1 MNGKMI
7 LSACILALSTIGAF
21 AQDIPQS
28 QVPAVV
34 VNSFQ
39 QKFPKAKGVDWELK
53 AGLYEAEFET
63 GLFGT
68 DHEVWIQ
75 SNGKIV
81 RHKEELAKNDLPKA
95 VIAKVKKDF
104 PGYRIEDVKKIT
116 EEQKITYAFEV
127 KSRADEWKLVVDT
140 QGDILGKIRD

>member
-39 QKFPKAKGVDWELK
+39 QKFPKAKGIDWELK

-81 RHKEELAKNDLPKA
+81 RHKEEFAKNDLPKA

-127 KSRADEWKLVVDT
+127 KSRTEEWKLVVDT
-140 QGDILGKIRD
+140 QGNILGKLRD

>member
-7 LSACILALSTIGAF
+7 LSACILALSTIGAS

-81 RHKEELAKNDLPKA
+81 RHKEELAKNDLPKV

-104 PGYRIEDVKKIT
+104 PDYRIEDVKKIT

-140 QGDILGKIRD
+140 QGSILGKIRD

>member
-7 LSACILALSTIGAF
+7 LSACILALSTIGAS

-127 KSRADEWKLVVDT
+127 KSRTEEWKLVVDT
-140 QGDILGKIRD
+140 QGNILGKLRD

>member
-1 MNGKMI
+1 MERKMI
-7 LSACILALSTIGAF
+7 LSACILALTTMGAF
-21 AQDIPQS
+21 AQDMLQS

-53 AGLYEAEFET
+53 GGIYEAEFET

-75 SNGKIV
+75 SNGRIV
-81 RHKEELAKNDLPKA
+81 RHKEELTKNDLPKM
-95 VIAKVKKDF
+95 ITAKVKKDF
-104 PGYRIEDVKKIT
+104 PGYRITDVKKIT

-127 KSRADEWKLVVDT
+127 KSGSDEWKLVSDT
-140 QGDILGKIRD
+140 QGNILTKVRD

>member
-81 RHKEELAKNDLPKA
+81 HHKEELVKNDLPRA

-127 KSRADEWKLVVDT
+127 KSRTEEWKLVVDT
-140 QGDILGKIRD
+140 QGNILGKIRD

>member
-68 DHEVWIQ
+68 DHEVWVQ

-127 KSRADEWKLVVDT
+127 KNRTEEWKLVVDT
-140 QGDILGKIRD
+140 QGNILGKIRD

>member
-1 MNGKMI
+1 MKCKII
-7 LSACILALSTIGAF
+7 LSACILALTTIGAF

-81 RHKEELAKNDLPKA
+81 RHKEELAKNDLPKV
-95 VIAKVKKDF
+95 VIANVKKEF

-116 EEQKITYAFEV
+116 AEQQVTYAFEV
-127 KSRADEWKLVVDT
+127 KNGTNEWKLVVDSK
-140 QGDILGKIRD
+140 GNVLGKVRD

>member
-7 LSACILALSTIGAF
+7 LSACILALSTIGAS
-21 AQDIPQS
+21 AQDILQS
-28 QVPAVV
+28 EVPAVV

-104 PGYRIEDVKKIT
+104 SGYRIEDIKKIT

-127 KSRADEWKLVVDT
+127 KSRTEEWKLVVDT
-140 QGDILGKIRD
+140 QGNILGKIRD

>member
-1 MNGKMI
+1 MNRKTI
-7 LSACILALSTIGAF
+7 LSACLLALSTMGAF

-63 GLFGT
+63 GLFGA

-81 RHKEELAKNDLPKA
+81 RHKEALAKNDLPNA
-95 VIAKVKKDF
+95 VMAKMKRDF
-104 PGYRIEDVKKIT
+104 PGYRIEDVKRIS

-127 KSRADEWKLVVDT
+127 KSRADEWKLVVDPN
-140 QGDILGKIRD
+140 GNVLAKRRD

>member
-81 RHKEELAKNDLPKA
+81 RHKEELVKNDLPKA

-116 EEQKITYAFEV
+116 EEQKIMYAFEV
-127 KSRADEWKLVVDT
+127 KSRTEEWKLVVDT
-140 QGDILGKIRD
+140 QGNILGKIRD

>member
-7 LSACILALSTIGAF
+7 LSACTLALSTIGAF

-39 QKFPKAKGVDWELK
+39 QKFPKAKGIDWELK

-104 PGYRIEDVKKIT
+104 PGYRIEDVKRIT

-127 KSRADEWKLVVDT
+127 KSQTDEWKLVVDT
-140 QGDILGKIRD
+140 QGNVLGKIRD

>member
-7 LSACILALSTIGAF
+7 LSACILALSTIGAS
-21 AQDIPQS
+21 AQDILQS

-127 KSRADEWKLVVDT
+127 KSRTDEWKLVVDT
-140 QGDILGKIRD
+140 QGNILGKIRD

>member
-7 LSACILALSTIGAF
+7 LSACILALSTIGVF
-21 AQDIPQS
+21 AQDIPQN

-104 PGYRIEDVKKIT
+104 PDYRIEDVKKIT

-127 KSRADEWKLVVDT
+127 KSRADEWKLVVDA
-140 QGDILGKIRD
+140 QGSILGKIRD